1 MAAFATYSTTPSV
14 NISCNGINIA
24 EGCAAANI
32 NNALRQILAEG
43 RELYDIVSAI
53 SVSSYM
59 PLAGGAFT
67 GNITRSG
74 AGGFLYHNNSSLSS
88 APVYVQLSSADLPSS
103 PAEGTI
109 VLQYAA

>member
-1 MAAFATYSTTPSV
+1 MSFASYSSTPDV
-14 NISCNGINIA
+14 NVSCNGINVA
-24 EGCAAANI
+24 ENCPAANV
-32 NNALRQILAEG
+32 NNVLRQLMADG
-43 RELYDIVSAI
+43 RELYDIVAAI

-59 PLAGGAFT
+59 PLTGGAFT

-74 AGGFLYHNNSSLSS
+74 AGGFLYHANSALAN

-109 VLQYAA
+109 VFQYAA